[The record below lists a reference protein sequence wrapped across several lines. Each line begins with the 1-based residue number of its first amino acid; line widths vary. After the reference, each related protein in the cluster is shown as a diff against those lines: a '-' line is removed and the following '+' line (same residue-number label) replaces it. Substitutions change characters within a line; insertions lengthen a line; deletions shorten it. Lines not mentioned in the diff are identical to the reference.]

1 MPTRWRLHPERI
13 DRVDGS
19 GLMGRLASDVA
30 DDMRMLVPKDKQV
43 LVTGIDITLVTG
55 DRARIESTRPG
66 GGGGWGGDQEQY
78 AEEVPY
84 FVEFGTRH
92 SRAQPYMRPAVYRR
106 RG

>member
-1 MPTRWRLHPERI
+1 MPTRWRLYPERI
-13 DRVDGS
+13 NLVDGS
-19 GLMGRLASDVA
+19 TFLGRLAEDVA
-30 DDMRMLVPKDKQV
+30 GDMRALVPVDKAI
-43 LVTGIDITLVTG
+43 LITGIDVTSVTS

-66 GGGGWGGDQEQY
+66 GGGGWGNDQAQY

-106 RG
+106 R